1 MSELDD
7 IKARAAELT
16 LLLPYDSHI
25 AGSHDPTPED
35 YAEMKVMLDRA
46 IANWQA
52 WEDTFQERQ
61 RLMDKELDKTR
72 VKLRISEKAN
82 DMLHNDVGDMTEE
95 ANRIANERDEA
106 RAAVL
111 ALREELRRAGD
122 VLQTA
127 YSAGNELGRCGVSLS
142 PDWPKIQDQS
152 YEEVGEFLYPDI
164 TKGGVEF
171 YDRLA
176 ETEHY
181 EAFRQA

>member
-7 IKARAAELT
+7 IKARAAERRNARKGKGQFGFNVQGALT
-16 LLLPYDSHI
+16 VAEADLNSAI
-25 AGSHDPTPED
+25 AI
-35 YAEMKVMLDRA
+35 ADRA
-46 IANWQA
+46 
-52 WEDTFQERQ
+52 
-61 RLMDKELDKTR
+61 
-72 VKLRISEKAN
+72 EKAGYAWYGYDKDSLLVQRN
-82 DMLHNDVGDMTEE
+82 
-95 ANRIANERDEA
+95 EA